1 MRDHGGNLDAAM
13 KVFGGAAADWIDL
26 STGIN
31 PLPYSLPEISPH
43 AWAALPTKSDISGL
57 VRSAASAYQT
67 DWPCL
72 PSAGAT
78 AGIQMIPQI
87 LNAGEARVLT
97 PTYNE
102 HAASLRSA
110 GWTVSEVS
118 DLSKL
123 AGGDLAVVVNPNNPD
138 GKVYSPNELR
148 DLATTCGTL
157 IVDESF
163 CDPHPEL
170 SLLSGPEV
178 TNIVV
183 FRSFGKFYGLAGLRL
198 GFVFAPASII
208 DQLSEMT
215 GPWPVSGPAIE
226 IGQAALSDS
235 DWQADTTQRLADD
248 AARLDALAQGFGWT
262 VEGGTTLFRL
272 YKTQDANAAQRHLAN
287 HQIWSRIFPY
297 SAYWIRL
304 GLPHGDNQWAQVER
318 ALAG

>member
-13 KVFGGAAADWIDL
+13 KVFGGEASDWIDL

-31 PLPYSLPEISPH
+31 PHAYPVPEVSPH
-43 AWAALPTKSDISGL
+43 AWNTLPTKSDLAGL
-57 VRSAASAYQT
+57 VEAAKTAANT
-67 DWPCL
+67 DWACL
-72 PSAGAT
+72 PTAGAT
-78 AGIQMIPQI
+78 AGIQMIPQV
-87 LNAGEARVLT
+87 LKTGSARVLT

-110 GWTVSEVS
+110 GWDVSEAAS
-118 DLSKL
+118 LGDL
-123 AGGDLAVVVNPNNPD
+123 AGADLAVVVNPNNPD
-138 GKVYSPNELR
+138 GNRYAPDELR
-148 DLATTCGTL
+148 DLARSCGTL

-163 CDPHPEL
+163 GDPHQEL
-170 SLLSGPEV
+170 SLLCGQQV
-178 TNIVV
+178 DNIVV

-198 GFVFAPASII
+198 GFVFANDNTI

-226 IGQAALSDS
+226 VGCAAYGDVE
-235 DWQADTTQRLADD
+235 WQRQTTQRLATD
-248 AARLDALAQGFGWT
+248 ANRLDALATNFGWE

-272 YKTQDANAAQRHLAN
+272 YKTADANAAQRHLAN

-304 GLPHGDNQWAQVER
+304 GLPYGDKQWEQVEN
-318 ALAG
+318 ALTR